1 MMNKKIPM
9 RRCVS
14 CREVKP
20 KEELLR
26 VVKTSDENF
35 QLDLNGKAQ
44 GRGAYICKN
53 LNCAAN
59 AKKRRGFDK
68 SFKKNVPAE
77 IYDEIIS
84 AIENLNHER
93 T

>member
-1 MMNKKIPM
+1 MMMSKKIPM

-14 CREVKP
+14 CREVKR
-20 KEELLR
+20 KEEFLR

-35 QLDLNGKAQ
+35 QLDFSGKAQ

-84 AIENLNHER
+84 AIENLNHE
-93 T
+93 